1 MTPEPWMQD
10 LQEGYIRNLPAKLDE
25 IRNLALHARA
35 APTDTETIRCLAH
48 AVQRLVGSAGSY
60 GFPAISDSLGP
71 AARMLAQ
78 AEDGRLPMSGPDL
91 ARLLDLL
98 DGIADDLPRTG

>member
-1 MTPEPWMQD
+1 MTPEPWMRD
-10 LQEGYIRNLPAKLDE
+10 LQEGYIRNLPAKLDD
-25 IRNLALHARA
+25 IRNLVLRARA
-35 APTDTETIRCLAH
+35 APTDTEAIRSLAH
-48 AVQRLVGSAGSY
+48 AVQRIVGSAGTY

-98 DGIADDLPRTG
+98 DSVADDLPRSG